1 MTSWQASMSE
11 LLFDTTILLDALDR
25 SRPECVEAREVLS
38 LCNGGGDLGLVCSGA
53 LKDVYHILGKMWDEP
68 TARRCVSDL
77 MGLLVIVPIG
87 AEECDLAMRSGEPD
101 FEDGIVR
108 AAAELE
114 GVDFI
119 LTRSKSAF
127 QNSKVRS
134 VTCAEYLRIVAS
146 EPTPRQL
153 LFPEEDEKD

>member
-1 MTSWQASMSE
+1 MSE
-11 LLFDTTILLDALDR
+11 LLLDTDILLDVLDR
-25 SRPECVEAREVLS
+25 SRPECAEAREVLS
-38 LCNGGGDLGLVCSGA
+38 LCNGGGDMGLVCSGA
-53 LKDVYHILGKMWDEP
+53 LKDVYYILGRMWGEP
-68 TARRCVSDL
+68 AARRCVSDL
-77 MGLLVIVPIG
+77 MGLLVVVPIG

-101 FEDGIVR
+101 FGDGIVR

-119 LTRSKSAF
+119 LTRNKTAF

-153 LFPEEDEKD
+153 LYPDAQG